1 MLQGEARILDAPNI
15 RNDFYMSTM
24 DWGKNNVIAI
34 ALGKDLFLWN
44 AENRE
49 VHKLLQVDDLND
61 FPSSVAWSQDAK
73 TVAVGFRRSKLQL
86 WDAETSKLV
95 KLSQTPSHAC

>member
-1 MLQGEARILDAPNI
+1 
-15 RNDFYMSTM
+15 MSTM

-95 KLSQTPSHAC
+95 KLSQTPYPAC